1 MNKND
6 VVAYYESQAHEDTVA
21 KILKSAYKV
30 IDDYSDNSNEYAIVL
45 DIDETSLNHYE
56 DLKKAGFPQ
65 DDLVWDEIVKMTDC
79 KPIKSTLKFYETCI
93 DMGYKVFFVSA
104 RYSSSLNAT
113 KEALR
118 NAGYSAFE
126 NIFVFPED
134 IQEYRSDEFK
144 NFKSERRAYI
154 ESLGIAVLISIGD
167 QPSDL
172 IGGFTKCTCELPNY
186 LYGKKSFFAG

>member
-1 MNKND
+1 
-6 VVAYYESQAHEDTVA
+6 
-21 KILKSAYKV
+21 
-30 IDDYSDNSNEYAIVL
+30 
-45 DIDETSLNHYE
+45 
-56 DLKKAGFPQ
+56 
-65 DDLVWDEIVKMTDC
+65 
-79 KPIKSTLKFYETCI
+79 
-93 DMGYKVFFVSA
+93 MGYKV
-104 RYSSSLNAT
+104 
-113 KEALR
+113 
-118 NAGYSAFE
+118 FE

-154 ESLGIAVLISIGD
+154 ESLGVAVLISIGD